1 MALAFA
7 ACGKGDKSKESP
19 PQSSGSAKVVVVDA
33 AAAEPAGSG
42 SAEPAG
48 SGSAEPA
55 GSGSAEPAGS
65 GSAAAATATH
75 YRDSEFDKLDFDGR
89 VKFMKEKVVPAMK
102 TAFQKHDP
110 KEFAE
115 FNCKTC
121 HGKEGKEKKFKMP
134 NPDLPELDF
143 AALKAGKQEPEMAKF
158 MAEVVNPDMA
168 KLLGA
173 QPYSDKTPDGFGC
186 LACHVAKQ

>member
-1 MALAFA
+1 MRTAYLLVVVLAFA
-7 ACGKGDKSKESP
+7 ACGKGEQSKAPP
-19 PQSSGSAKVVVVDA
+19 PQDAGSAKVVVAEA
-33 AAAEPAGSG
+33 AAV
-42 SAEPAG
+42 
-48 SGSAEPA
+48 
-55 GSGSAEPAGS
+55 EPAGS
-65 GSAAAATATH
+65 GSAAPAGSGSAAPAGSGSAAPTATH

-121 HGKEGKEKKFKMP
+121 HGKDGKEKKFKMP
-134 NPDLPELDF
+134 NADLEKLDF
-143 AALKAGKQEPEMAKF
+143 AALKAGKQHPETAKF
-158 MAEVVNPDMA
+158 MAEVVTPDMA

-173 QPYSDKTPDGFGC
+173 QPYSDTTPDGFGC